1 MTSRTDTT
9 TAPEPSS
16 PGDNPGQL
24 PTDPDTEGNPVTP
37 PNPAEN
43 PTRA

>member
-1 MTSRTDTT
+1 MTSQPDETT
-9 TAPEPSS
+9 PTPR
-16 PGDNPGQL
+16 PGDPDHP

-43 PTRA
+43 P

>member
-1 MTSRTDTT
+1 MSTQPHEPAGTPR
-9 TAPEPSS
+9 PEDPVH
-16 PGDNPGQL
+16 P

-43 PTRA
+43 P

>member
-1 MTSRTDTT
+1 MTQPSDPSPTT
-9 TAPEPSS
+9 PETS
-16 PGDNPGQL
+16 PVENPGHV

-43 PTRA
+43 PAAL